1 MSVFFSPPLCRIFFF
16 FFPKHGEFCRVL
28 RVLERVEDVCC
39 RTRYLY
45 LICYLNA
52 IGAGVTSMDCILLW
66 LGFYNPSSI
75 TSGKLFLIFK
85 LLLFTVM
92 EILKSEYIYI
102 YTSMQGAPPLR
113 GGFPV
118 DYGPR
123 ADDRRLG
130 LASPVSKTVSHSG
143 NSKGEEDDAQPSR
156 HLWVG
161 NVSQEVSEAILKE
174 KFSQFGE
181 VDNVTVYSSRN
192 YAFVNFIN
200 QEDAVEAK
208 NLLHGVMLGG
218 LAMRIEFA
226 KGVSNLPSPF

>member
-1 MSVFFSPPLCRIFFF
+1 M
-16 FFPKHGEFCRVL
+16 
-28 RVLERVEDVCC
+28 LERVEDICC

-45 LICYLNA
+45 LICYLNV
-52 IGAGVTSMDCILLW
+52 IGAGVTSMDYILLW

-85 LLLFTVM
+85 LLLLLFFKVM
-92 EILKSEYIYI
+92 EILNSEYI

-130 LASPVSKTVSHSG
+130 LASPVSKTVSYSG
-143 NSKGEEDDAQPSR
+143 NSKGEEDDALPSR

-208 NLLHGVMLGG
+208 NLLHGAMLGG

>member
-1 MSVFFSPPLCRIFFF
+1 MQFRPDGGDAGFDARRAAAAAAASSFS
-16 FFPKHGEFCRVL
+16 
-28 RVLERVEDVCC
+28 
-39 RTRYLY
+39 
-45 LICYLNA
+45 
-52 IGAGVTSMDCILLW
+52 
-66 LGFYNPSSI
+66 
-75 TSGKLFLIFK
+75 
-85 LLLFTVM
+85 
-92 EILKSEYIYI
+92 
-102 YTSMQGAPPLR
+102 GAPPLR

-130 LASPVSKTVSHSG
+130 LASPVSKTVSYSG
-143 NSKGEEDDAQPSR
+143 NSKGEEDDSQPSR

>member
-1 MSVFFSPPLCRIFFF
+1 MQFRPDGGDAGFDARRAAAAAASSFS
-16 FFPKHGEFCRVL
+16 
-28 RVLERVEDVCC
+28 
-39 RTRYLY
+39 
-45 LICYLNA
+45 
-52 IGAGVTSMDCILLW
+52 
-66 LGFYNPSSI
+66 
-75 TSGKLFLIFK
+75 
-85 LLLFTVM
+85 
-92 EILKSEYIYI
+92 
-102 YTSMQGAPPLR
+102 GAPPLR

-130 LASPVSKTVSHSG
+130 LASPVSKTVSYSG
-143 NSKGEEDDAQPSR
+143 NSKGEEDDALPSR

-200 QEDAVEAK
+200 QEEAVEAK